1 MKLSLDVGNSQIYG
15 GIFDDSGLQSRFRK
29 ITQRGASSD
38 ELGLFFRQV
47 VRENGHDPAAV
58 SAVGFCSVV
67 PDLNHSLVNACR
79 RYFDLEPF
87 ILRAGLKTGLK
98 IRYKNPAEVGAD
110 RIACAVGAVDRY
122 PGEDL
127 VIIDFGTATTIEG
140 VNAEREYLGGVIV
153 PGLSISMR
161 PRAKHRPPPQGG
173 DHPSRPHLRAFDR
186 REHPG
191 RRLLGPLGGDPR
203 DPGPARQ
210 GVLQSNHP
218 GGRRDRRI
226 RRSLRRGGDLQ
237 RRAPGPRSGRGAP
250 RPGAQPMKI
259 EKLKSKIHRATVT
272 ARPA

>member
-67 PDLNHSLVNACR
+67 PDLNHSLVNACH

-110 RIACAVGAVDRY
+110 RIACAIGAVDRY
-122 PGEDL
+122 RGENL
-127 VIIDFGTATTIEG
+127 VIIDFGTATTIEA

-161 PRAKHRPPPQGG
+161 ALEQ
-173 DHPSRPHLRAFDR
+173 
-186 REHPG
+186 
-191 RRLLGPLGGDPR
+191 
-203 DPGPARQ
+203 
-210 GVLQSNHP
+210 N
-218 GGRRDRRI
+218 
-226 RRSLRRGGDLQ
+226 
-237 RRAPGPRSGRGAP
+237 
-250 RPGAQPMKI
+250 
-259 EKLKSKIHRATVT
+259 T
-272 ARPA
+272 ARLPKVEIIRPDHTCGRSTVESIQSGLFWGHLGAIREIRDQLVKECFKATTSVIVGTGGFAGLFAEAGIFSTVHPDLVLEGVRIAQELNQ